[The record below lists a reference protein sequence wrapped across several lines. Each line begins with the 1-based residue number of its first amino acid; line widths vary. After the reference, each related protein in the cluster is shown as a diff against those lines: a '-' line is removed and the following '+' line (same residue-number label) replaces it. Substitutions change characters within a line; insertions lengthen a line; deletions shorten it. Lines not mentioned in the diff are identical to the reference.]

1 MNIVPTDKSYTY
13 DLLTQNLFT
22 LNRVFPFLNIQVVG
36 SSVLGKNLY
45 VVKLGTGAK
54 KVFYSASFHANEWIT
69 SVVMMKFIED
79 YCNAYVNNSNLYD
92 YNIKTL
98 FNTVSIYIMPMVNP
112 DGVDLVTGNLSKN
125 SSAFIQAQNISFNYP
140 DISFPSGWKAN
151 ILGTDLNL
159 QFPAEWQKAKEIKY
173 SQGFTSPAP
182 RDFVG
187 LAPLIEPEAKAIYNF
202 TLLHNF
208 DLILAYHTQGKE
220 IYWNFQNINP
230 PNGYEIGE
238 KFAKTSGYL
247 LTEVPYNSSFAGYK
261 DWFILYFDKPGY
273 TIEAGLGENPLPI
286 SQFDEIY
293 NDNLWILILGAVS

>member
-36 SSVLGKNLY
+36 NSVLGKNLY
-45 VVKLGTGAK
+45 VVKLGTGSK

-79 YCNAYVNNSNLYD
+79 YCNAYVNNLD
-92 YNIKTL
+92 L
-98 FNTVSIYIMPMVNP
+98 FNNCSIYIMPMVNP
-112 DGVDLVTGNLSKN
+112 DGFDLVTGNLSKN
-125 SSAFIQAQNISFNYP
+125 SSAFIQAQNITLNYP
-140 DISFPSGWKAN
+140 NIPFPSGWKAN

-187 LAPLIEPEAKAIYNF
+187 LAPLIEPEAKAIYDF

-208 DLILAYHTQGKE
+208 DLIIAYHTQGQE
-220 IYWNFQNINP
+220 IYWNFQNIDP
-230 PNGYEIGE
+230 LNGYKIGE
-238 KFAKTSGYL
+238 KLANASGYL
-247 LTEVPYNSSFAGYK
+247 LTKVPYNSSFAGYK

-286 SQFDEIY
+286 SQFNEIY
-293 NDNLWILILGAVS
+293 NDNLGILILGAVS